1 VLSDIDNRKTISAI
15 SKLVMKKLYY
25 FLLFIPFLFSCE
37 KNIETIR
44 ISDIESLPSQTV
56 RDLVTVYSDS
66 GLTQL
71 VMSTPLVEIYSD
83 RKPPYSEFPKGLK
96 VLFHDGNPEPIATI
110 SSKYARFYEDKK
122 IWELKD
128 SVIAVNE
135 KNEILETELLYWDQ
149 EKDLV
154 YTERFVK
161 ITSEDQIVMG
171 TGFEANSRLT
181 KWKIRNV
188 SATIYLREEE

>member
-1 VLSDIDNRKTISAI
+1 
-15 SKLVMKKLYY
+15 MKKLCYL
-25 FLLFIPFLFSCE
+25 LLFIPFLFSCE
-37 KNIETIR
+37 KNLETIR
-44 ISDIESLPSQTV
+44 KSDIESLPSQTV

-71 VMSTPLVEIYSD
+71 VMLSPIVQVYSD
-83 RKPPYSEFPKGLK
+83 HKPPYSEFPEGIK
-96 VLFHDGNPEPIATI
+96 VLFHDGNPEPIASL
-110 SSKYARFYEDKK
+110 SSKYARYYEDKK

-128 SVIAVNE
+128 SVVAVNE
-135 KNEILETELLYWDQ
+135 KNEILETELLYWNQ

-154 YTERFVK
+154 YTERFVR
-161 ITSEDQIVMG
+161 ITSEEQIVMG

-188 SATIYLREEE
+188 SATIYVKEEE